1 MRLDGTD
8 GERWNEHASKN
19 GQSCGS
25 IIIVERCGRC
35 RTMTM
40 RFRTTYT
47 HIQSSLSLSS
57 TSDNNVERRTTASLV
72 TDAHGSAKLP
82 FSCVSSAPLNIYIY
96 VYISLFPLSSC
107 FSRGVDRGRE
117 LDPIAQR
124 SGFLER
130 QWRCC
135 WSVCKRREKRNALI
149 CASLFLIEIERV
161 IRETSPWKYDSALTI
176 IFKKLPTQDNVLERT
191 VAAPSFH
198 LPLTLDLQST
208 IVKLFVDTILKRGYY
223 YTKKKGKRD
232 L

>member
-8 GERWNEHASKN
+8 GERWNEHALKN

-96 VYISLFPLSSC
+96 TYIFLSSP
-107 FSRGVDRGRE
+107 FLAVSRGAWIAVASSIRSRN
-117 LDPIAQR
+117 DPDSSNGSDVVA
-124 SGFLER
+124 GL
-130 QWRCC
+130 
-135 WSVCKRREKRNALI
+135 SVKEEKR
-149 CASLFLIEIERV
+149 EMR
-161 IRETSPWKYDSALTI
+161 
-176 IFKKLPTQDNVLERT
+176 
-191 VAAPSFH
+191 
-198 LPLTLDLQST
+198 
-208 IVKLFVDTILKRGYY
+208 LFVPHCF
-223 YTKKKGKRD
+223 
-232 L
+232 